1 MDAQPT
7 LATTFD
13 RQLHLLTEKGYLE
26 GNFGNPAKIGQWVT
40 EFRERFERAQF
51 DGVTTR
57 KNQDV
62 GIVTTGTFN
71 DSLEK
76 VIFTFGYQYNPRK
89 DALALLTLQ
98 TSLGGTRRTH
108 FLNGRKEPPTP
119 DEAYKKLVRRQGN
132 KRSHML
138 IEQVR
143 REQERTKHPG
153 YDPYLD
159 MSHPRFNQVNDLYKD
174 EEFPERPPT
183 DLTSFRNRPTRR

>member
-1 MDAQPT
+1 MDSQPA
-7 LATTFD
+7 LPTTFD
-13 RQLHLLTEKGYLE
+13 RHLDLLTEKGYLE
-26 GNFGNPAKIGQWVT
+26 GNFGNPAKIGQSVI

-57 KNQDV
+57 KNQDF
-62 GIVTTGTFN
+62 GMDTTGTFN

-89 DALALLTLQ
+89 DVLALLTLQ
-98 TSLGGTRRTH
+98 TSLGGTIRTY

-132 KRSHML
+132 KRSHLL

-143 REQERTKHPG
+143 REHDRATHPG

-174 EEFPERPPT
+174 EEYPERPPT
-183 DLTSFRNRPTRR
+183 DLTSFRNRSSHR

>member
-1 MDAQPT
+1 MDPQPV
-7 LATTFD
+7 LPTTFD
-13 RQLHLLTEKGYLE
+13 QHLDLLADKGFLE
-26 GNFGNPAKIGQWVT
+26 GNFGNAAKIGQWVI

-76 VIFTFGYQYNPRK
+76 VIFTLGYQYNPRK
-89 DALALLTLQ
+89 DVLALLTLT
-98 TSLGGTRRTH
+98 TSLGGTTRTY
-108 FLNGRKEPPTP
+108 FLNGRNQPPTP
-119 DEAYKKLVRRQGN
+119 HEAYKKLVRRQGN
-132 KRSHML
+132 KHSHLL

-143 REQERTKHPG
+143 REQDQAKHPA

-159 MSHPRFNQVNDLYKD
+159 MSHPRFNQVNDLHKD
-174 EEFPERPPT
+174 QEFSERPPT
-183 DLTSFRNRPTRR
+183 DLTSFRNRPSRR